1 MPSCD
6 AIFLSVPSD
15 PAYLAIVRVMIE
27 KVAVLAGFD
36 GPQVDRIILAVDEA
50 CTNIIRHQYQ
60 GRSDERIDVE
70 ARFNCE
76 ARTVEFVLRDYGQV
90 RDARLF
96 QGRDIQDLRPG
107 GLGLHIIREIMDEVE
122 YSAAPG
128 GGMRLRLVKAAGGKC
143 K

>member
-6 AIFLSVPSD
+6 AISLSIPSD

-36 GPQVDRIILAVDEA
+36 STQVDRIILAVDEA
-50 CTNIIRHQYQ
+50 CTNIIRHQYG
-60 GRSDERIDVE
+60 GRTDERIDLE

-76 ARTVEFVLRDYGQV
+76 ARTVEFVLRDYGPV

-96 QGRDIQDLRPG
+96 QGRDIQDIRPG
-107 GLGLHIIREIMDEVE
+107 GLGLHIIREIMDDVE
-122 YSAAPG
+122 YGPVPG
-128 GGMRLRLVKAAGGKC
+128 GGMRLRLAKAAAGKC